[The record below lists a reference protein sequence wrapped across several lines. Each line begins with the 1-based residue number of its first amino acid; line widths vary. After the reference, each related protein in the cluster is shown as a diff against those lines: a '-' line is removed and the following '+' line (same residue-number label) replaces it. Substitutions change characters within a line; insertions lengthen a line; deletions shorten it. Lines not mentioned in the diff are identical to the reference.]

1 MEDILLL
8 GIIVL
13 ILILIIRA
21 IKRKK
26 KLKKNDTAFVE
37 PVKEAEE
44 VAEEDKVM
52 EALRML
58 PDEYTC
64 ISDLTISSLNNG
76 LIEIDKIL
84 FSPYGIF
91 IISEENRSGKV
102 LGSREKPIW
111 AELNGDE
118 TKEFNNPFEIN
129 YSNMRA
135 IQETLGIPFR
145 YLVSIVVFTGD
156 ARIPDIERSLP
167 LDEHIVF
174 LKELDDCIAYYKKT
188 IMSEEQSFQYGK
200 KLQENHL
207 GDNKSLIKQLSEVS
221 INQRDYDFRF

>member
-8 GIIVL
+8 AIIVL
-13 ILILIIRA
+13 IFALIIRA
-21 IKRKK
+21 IKRKRK
-26 KLKKNDTAFVE
+26 SR
-37 PVKEAEE
+37 KESVASIETFEKTE
-44 VAEEDKVM
+44 VIDYEDKVL
-52 EALRML
+52 EVLRML

-64 ISDLTISSLNNG
+64 ISNLTLSFFENG

-91 IISEENRSGKV
+91 VITEENRYGKV
-102 LGSREKPIW
+102 LGSREKAIW
-111 AELNGDE
+111 TELNGNE

-129 YSNMRA
+129 DRNMRV
-135 IQETLGIPFR
+135 IQKTLGIPFR

-174 LKELDDCIAYYKKT
+174 LKELNDCITYYRNP
-188 IMSEEQSFQYGK
+188 IMSEEEAVNYGNI
-200 KLQENHL
+200 LLENHL

-221 INQRDYDFRF
+221 LNQQKYDFSF